1 MPSVAVNA
9 AANDVHSAVRAKAFA
24 PKGRAADLND
34 EALVLLNPMPSPRAL
49 RAALNVALSVVP
61 NAARSV
67 APSVE
72 PSVGRKAVRHAVQ
85 IG

>member
-9 AANDVHSAVRAKAFA
+9 AANDAHSAVRAKAFA
-24 PKGRAADLND
+24 PKGRAAVLND
-34 EALVLLNPMPSPRAL
+34 EALVLQNPMPSPRA
-49 RAALNVALSVVP
+49 RHAALNAALSVELNVG
-61 NAARSV
+61 
-67 APSVE
+67 